1 MKTNRIWRCDLK
13 SPCVKYCESKNNK
26 HQCGIYKRDNMKKQE
41 LTKIIKFIESEIHRY
56 DIEFDFEIEENI
68 LQVEFN
74 GTFTNNQPIS
84 MSFQVAELDSEIY
97 FEAISESWIL
107 AETREFWI
115 DFMVRIY
122 E

>member
-1 MKTNRIWRCDLK
+1 
-13 SPCVKYCESKNNK
+13 
-26 HQCGIYKRDNMKKQE
+26 MKKAE
-41 LTKIIKFIESEIHRY
+41 LTKIIKFIESEIHGY
-56 DIEFDFEIEENI
+56 DIEFDYEIEENI

-97 FEAISESWIL
+97 FETISESWTM